1 MKNRRKQFLKT
12 GIIVLAIAATAI
24 VAGIIQYKKSEQF
37 DLTVAEHAISKDEY
51 VNCMKSVEYDTKMQI
66 QQDYDAIYEDDFWEK
81 QYNGKYGY
89 EILAENTVEELKYI
103 HAVYDLAKENG
114 DIADSSYE
122 ALEKRWNDENTERSE
137 KVEKGE
143 VIYGLKEYTFQ
154 LYLDYEIS
162 ILKEKYCNDTKREGM
177 KLTEDEI
184 LEHYESRDWIF
195 GENEEKADLEMAR
208 IAVERELREQKYDD
222 MITQRETDSQVTGN
236 MENVNRLTLKN
247 IQ

>member
-122 ALEKRWNDENTERSE
+122 ALEKRWKDENAERSE

-184 LEHYESRDWIF
+184 QEQYESRDWIF

-236 MENVNRLTLKN
+236 MEDVNRLTLKN

>member
-1 MKNRRKQFLKT
+1 MLFRS
-12 GIIVLAIAATAI
+12 
-24 VAGIIQYKKSEQF
+24 QY
-37 DLTVAEHAISKDEY
+37 D
-51 VNCMKSVEYDTKMQI
+51 
-66 QQDYDAIYEDDFWEK
+66 
-81 QYNGKYGY
+81 GKHGY
-89 EILAENTVEELKYI
+89 EILADNTVEELKHI
-103 HAVYDLAKENG
+103 HAVYDLAKEQG
-114 DIADSSYE
+114 DITDSSYE
-122 ALEKRWNDENTERSE
+122 ALEKRWKDENAERRE

-162 ILKEKYCNDTKREGM
+162 TLKEKYCNDTNREGM

-184 LEHYESRDWIF
+184 QEHYQSREWIF
-195 GENEEKADLEMAR
+195 GDSDENADLEMAR

-222 MITQRETDSQVTGN
+222 MITQRETDSQVAGN